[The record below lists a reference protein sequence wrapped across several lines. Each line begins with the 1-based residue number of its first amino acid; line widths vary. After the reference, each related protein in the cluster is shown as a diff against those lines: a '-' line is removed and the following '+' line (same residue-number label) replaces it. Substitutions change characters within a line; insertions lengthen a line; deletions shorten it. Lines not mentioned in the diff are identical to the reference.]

1 MRVAVTPPILLSV
14 GFLAIGLGVP
24 VEKVPMK
31 FLILVATLLRE
42 SPEDAVRAIASAII
56 AADNQGDVEKV
67 VGLYTPD
74 AVLMPPGGA
83 FVEGRDAIRA
93 HYGALFSRFSLMAT
107 LSSRETIVSGE
118 WAFDRGTTE
127 VASTSKETGETVEA
141 HDKYLMVLHHEED
154 GWRIAR
160 LIWNRNP

>member
-1 MRVAVTPPILLSV
+1 MEIWILAMAL
-14 GFLAIGLGVP
+14 
-24 VEKVPMK
+24 
-31 FLILVATLLRE
+31 LVRE
-42 SPEDAVRAIASAII
+42 GPEDAVRAIVSAII
-56 AADNQGDVEKV
+56 EADSQGDLEKV
-67 VGLYTPD
+67 VRLYATD
-74 AVLMPPGGA
+74 AVLMPPGGEPI
-83 FVEGRDAIRA
+83 EGLAAIRA
-93 HYGALFSRFSLMAT
+93 HYGSLFSRFSLRA
-107 LSSRETIVSGE
+107 SFDSRETIVAGE